1 MAANLLRQW
10 AHAAANEKRAGS
22 FRRINLVRRQR
33 EQIAAERVDINRK
46 TSGCLHCVSM
56 KPEMTTPTLALR
68 AHQRANLR
76 DRLNRADLVI
86 SHHYADQHRV
96 GTNRCAHI
104 FKSHESV
111 VVNRQTSHVPTAF

>member
-1 MAANLLRQW
+1 
-10 AHAAANEKRAGS
+10 
-22 FRRINLVRRQR
+22 
-33 EQIAAERVDINRK
+33 
-46 TSGCLHCVSM
+46 M

-96 GTNRCAHI
+96 GTNRFPHI
-104 FKSHESV
+104 FKSHDSV
-111 VVNRQTSHVPTAF
+111 VVNGQASHVPTALFQKIEGAAHRRMFDRGSDDVPSVPFGNLANS